1 MSKGV
6 FRYMKGKILLLLAAS
21 FLVVSC
27 NGKPSSSEPI
37 KPSSSDTSE
46 TSEATSSTPSSEQ
59 SRESSS
65 SSESKQ
71 SSVPTS
77 SSSSSQSSQSSDPGV
92 DEDAYEMQFD
102 SILLKDKE
110 DKNIHLSYKV
120 PREYL
125 SFAHPSTEFKKELAI
140 EAMSFVVAA
149 PDKDVLNG
157 LYQYHSFDDIFYS
170 EDYEQEEDKDTVLFS
185 LAHKKIGNDDLV
197 ALTMSGYKYS
207 HQWENNLTIGK
218 TGNHAGFASGAQKVL
233 PTLIQYLAKY
243 NEPKVFVNGYSRT
256 AAIANLITTY
266 LFDNELVD
274 EANYYA
280 YLFETP
286 KGVSASNE
294 KEYNSVFNIVNS
306 ADLVTYVA
314 PTEYGLKRIGKD
326 IELYSDK
333 ADEIIQ
339 AFNPDLQLGEFKP
352 KPLDPETPEDTHYEN
367 DVEFLQFFLNLLLE
381 PVPEVPEDQVSRDL
395 STREH
400 YVDNIQSEIS
410 YFIGLYLSL
419 PDEITAELK
428 NKISELSAFG
438 MLGLLGTDGLYNFIT
453 PTLDEHE
460 FVYDPEVLKP
470 ACNAVG
476 ELAQQKIMA
485 VLVFVSDETKGN
497 LMRLIYFHTLEAV
510 LPLLLAL

>member
-27 NGKPSSSEPI
+27 SNKPSSSEPI

-46 TSEATSSTPSSEQ
+46 QSEPTSSTPSSEP

-71 SSVPTS
+71 SSVPSS

-125 SFAHPSTEFKKELAI
+125 SVAHPSTEFKKELAI

-218 TGNHAGFASGAQKVL
+218 TGNHVGFASGAQKVL

-256 AAIANLITTY
+256 AAIANIITTY

-326 IELYSDK
+326 IELYSNK
-333 ADEIIQ
+333 ADEIITN
-339 AFNPDLQLGEFKP
+339 FNSDLVLETFTAQPFDPDYP
-352 KPLDPETPEDTHYEN
+352 NDPYYEN
-367 DVEFLQFFLNLLLE
+367 DLDFAKLFIDSLLE
-381 PVPEVPEDQVSRDL
+381 PVTNLPEGEISRDL
-395 STREH
+395 STREN
-400 YVDNIQSEIS
+400 YVDNIQSELA
-410 YFIGLYLSL
+410 YFISLYLSL
-419 PDEITAELK
+419 PDNVTAALK
-428 NKISELSAFG
+428 DKLSKMG
-438 MLGLLGTDGLYNFIT
+438 TLEMLSLLSVDGLYNFIA
-453 PTLDEHE
+453 PVLDEYS
-460 FVYDPEVLKP
+460 FAYDEEVLRP
-470 ACNAVG
+470 ASNAIVG
-476 ELAQQKIMA
+476 LAQQKLK
-485 VLVFVSDETKGN
+485 VLLLLVGEPTKAN
-497 LMRLIYFHTLEAV
+497 LLRLVHFHTLEAV